1 MSLKEILKRKAKCLV
16 WRNMTGAQSH
26 TCTQAADECVPSIN
40 NEGTITEKS
49 LLNTLFFSRVA
60 GHRRHI
66 TSTTTGPT
74 AIGKSRK
81 ARLSGFS

>member
-1 MSLKEILKRKAKCLV
+1 
-16 WRNMTGAQSH
+16 MTGAQSH

-40 NEGTITEKS
+40 NEWTITEKS
-49 LLNTLFFSRVA
+49 LLNILFFSRAA

-74 AIGKSRK
+74 PTGKSRK